1 MDNGPRKDRNATFDL
16 GSEFAREESKLDYM
30 RTLIALLLWFL
41 LLTASWPLALLV
53 LFIFPVFWLL
63 LLPFRIVG
71 FTLGALLEAVMAILL
86 FPFRLLK
93 KMTS

>member
-1 MDNGPRKDRNATFDL
+1 MSFFRLAASLHTPQLNQPDV
-16 GSEFAREESKLDYM
+16 M
-30 RTLIALLLWFL
+30 RTLIAFLLWCL
-41 LLTASWPLALLV
+41 LFAVSWPLALLV
-53 LFIFPVFWLL
+53 LVIFPFVWLL

-71 FTLGALLEAVMAILL
+71 FTIGAIFEAIGAILL